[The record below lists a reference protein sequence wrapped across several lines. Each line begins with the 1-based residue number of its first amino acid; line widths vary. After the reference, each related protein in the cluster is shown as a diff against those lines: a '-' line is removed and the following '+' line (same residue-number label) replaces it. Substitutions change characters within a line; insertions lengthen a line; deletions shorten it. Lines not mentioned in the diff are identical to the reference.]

1 MNDIEFLNTADFR
14 NPVAIIDVFFKGCI
28 HCEPM
33 KSDRQLQDDFA
44 TVHAAWA
51 ERRDYCRLNY
61 CRTEILPEWHEK
73 AADIAGTEDYRVPVV
88 RLRVAVREYDRQVT
102 ICEKGLTLAE
112 LASKIRSN
120 YGLLEISQAE

>member
-33 KSDRQLQDDFA
+33 KSNRRLQDDLA
-44 TVHAAWA
+44 VIHAAWS
-51 ERRDYCRLNY
+51 ERKGYCRLNY
-61 CRTEILPEWHEK
+61 CRTELLPEWHEMATK
-73 AADIAGTEDYRVPVV
+73 IAGTEDYRLPVI
-88 RLRVAVREYDRQVT
+88 RLRVAIREFDRQVT
-102 ICEKGLTLAE
+102 IHEKGLTLAE